1 MASKHQE
8 IDTSSGRAT
17 KDDMAELK
25 RQARENEQA
34 YKEGYEDAGDTDSGS
49 GGSSHQLPSLSGLP
63 KAFSLR
69 TDSQKLILVSLTATG
84 IVSLI
89 EEVSGKQKGNA
100 GTIIVGTFVSGAIL
114 LGMSYFVPEFA
125 SGLAIIVLAVTV
137 LEKGKPF
144 WDVVGGAVGHPITP
158 NVTSPISDMTGS
170 AGITLIP
177 NAGSGA
183 TGVQA
188 PATSPQTAT
197 PTNPYIDPKGNVIVG
212 SGPYGPVYSE

>member
-8 IDTSSGRAT
+8 IDTDSGRAT

-34 YKEGYEDAGDTDSGS
+34 YKEGYEDAGGDTGSDS
-49 GGSSHQLPSLSGLP
+49 GGSSRQLPSLSGIP

-89 EEVSGKQKGNA
+89 EEVSGKQKSGSA
-100 GTIIVGTFVSGAIL
+100 ATIIVGTFVSGAIL

-144 WDVVGGAVGHPITP
+144 WDVVAGAVGHPITP
-158 NVTSPISDMTGS
+158 NITSPISDTTPGT
-170 AGITLIP
+170 AGITLLP
-177 NAGSGA
+177 NAGTTPVQPGQQPSQSNIPAPGSPTPFGPA
-183 TGVQA
+183 GV
-188 PATSPQTAT
+188 T
-197 PTNPYIDPKGNVIVG
+197 V
-212 SGPYGPVYSE
+212 